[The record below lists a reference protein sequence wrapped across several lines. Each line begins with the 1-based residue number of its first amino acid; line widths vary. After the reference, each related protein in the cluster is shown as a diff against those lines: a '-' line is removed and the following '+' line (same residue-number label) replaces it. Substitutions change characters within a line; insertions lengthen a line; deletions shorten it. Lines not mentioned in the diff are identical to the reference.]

1 MQLETRIRI
10 LIDENRKLN
19 MTLKDKVN
27 DIEEQRIRISE
38 FEILIHNLTN

>member
-19 MTLKDKVN
+19 LTVKDKLN
-27 DIEEQRIRISE
+27 EIEE
-38 FEILIHNLTN
+38 

>member
-19 MTLKDKVN
+19 TTLKDKVN
-27 DIEEQRIRISE
+27 EIEEQRIRISE
-38 FEILIHNLTN
+38 F